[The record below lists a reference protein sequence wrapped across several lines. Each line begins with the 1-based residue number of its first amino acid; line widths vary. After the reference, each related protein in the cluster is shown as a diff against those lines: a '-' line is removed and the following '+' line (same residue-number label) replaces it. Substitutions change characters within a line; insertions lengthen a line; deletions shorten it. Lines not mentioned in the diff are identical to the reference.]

1 MGTLCFSQALIL
13 RCESLSETEDI
24 ALFIPTCVEVLFT
37 TSLIFR
43 TWSSGRWRLFLILE
57 GWVYFAL
64 ALLELLSHII
74 PAVRDQLDVFKP
86 IDIILGILSS
96 LPLLLYTIFL
106 CFFTCTKLLDAV
118 PFRLRKF
125 GKFMLI
131 LLIPVLLALNEVSSF
146 IGITHRRFS
155 SPQNKTLWT
164 IFTDFDL
171 GFITGYQALSFFFA
185 FLRLAKAFLEQQRI
199 ESSDS
204 DEALLF
210 RGTAW
215 VALGIKLGAIES
227 AIGFV
232 PSRFGLVLARRILRA
247 LGRGSL
253 VIGVFK
259 GLDVSENFQIVREEI
274 LAGKQERSFRGSR
287 IRPLISNPRLSTF
300 QTFSPEP
307 TRNGN
312 AVDVYP
318 EKESRAIFR
327 TPMTPGQRVTV
338 HFDAASGRAPTLQM
352 RFSALDMPS
361 PAEIVESVRTRPA
374 SEWLSNAPSRRS
386 SYYAN
391 STMTRHT
398 IAMPPLPPSNL
409 LGMSEVEP
417 QARPMVND
425 YAFAHSRNVSNL
437 TANSGFRD
445 SVNSSTYSI
454 GRDLASRFPG
464 LPPRVTNSSQPQ
476 AAQMDSMYVVPEA
489 ALSKSTLS
497 HSNSFRRKPAPR
509 ASVVLAPTTID
520 PFSDE
525 ETTGV
530 DLPTPLGAT
539 EHANQM
545 SMALSTAPTTD
556 TVFTRPRSF
565 QSSSYFTTPT
575 TAQTDPFK
583 YDTERRRGRISE
595 LPSVDESPNQNH
607 SRGKSM
613 ETLDISWLQRPVSE
627 DYEAYSEEAIVQR
640 ALRTKISGQRRS
652 RSAPRIKSIGKAP
665 RRYTPS
671 LTTTGHTRESIY
683 IEPIIIPSS
692 QYGIPNVEL
701 EQGSLNGSALSPLRN
716 SSVLVARNES

>member
-74 PAVRDQLDVFKP
+74 PAVRDHLDVFKP

-146 IGITHRRFS
+146 IGITHRLVNTTTAIGFS

-164 IFTDFDL
+164 IFTDFDR

-253 VIGVFK
+253 VIGVVK

-489 ALSKSTLS
+489 ALSKLS
-497 HSNSFRRKPAPR
+497 HIPTLFVENPHHELLSSLLPQPLIPFRMKRR
-509 ASVVLAPTTID
+509 LA
-520 PFSDE
+520 
-525 ETTGV
+525 
-530 DLPTPLGAT
+530 
-539 EHANQM
+539 
-545 SMALSTAPTTD
+545 
-556 TVFTRPRSF
+556 
-565 QSSSYFTTPT
+565 
-575 TAQTDPFK
+575 
-583 YDTERRRGRISE
+583 
-595 LPSVDESPNQNH
+595 
-607 SRGKSM
+607 
-613 ETLDISWLQRPVSE
+613 
-627 DYEAYSEEAIVQR
+627 
-640 ALRTKISGQRRS
+640 
-652 RSAPRIKSIGKAP
+652 
-665 RRYTPS
+665 
-671 LTTTGHTRESIY
+671 
-683 IEPIIIPSS
+683 
-692 QYGIPNVEL
+692 
-701 EQGSLNGSALSPLRN
+701 
-716 SSVLVARNES
+716 